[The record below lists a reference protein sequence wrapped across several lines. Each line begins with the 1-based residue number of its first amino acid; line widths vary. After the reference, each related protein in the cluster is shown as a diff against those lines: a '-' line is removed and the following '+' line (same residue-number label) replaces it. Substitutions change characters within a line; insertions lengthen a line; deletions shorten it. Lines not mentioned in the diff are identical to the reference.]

1 MLNLYKRVIQYN
13 FGWFFLFFFLF
24 ISLDIG
30 VELLNNRFSTYDL
43 KVYLGAAKALKL
55 NQQVYGVAFCLPT
68 GFYKYSPFILF
79 LFVPF
84 TYLPEPVAGILQV
97 AIEGT
102 CFIGLSLALRSIFV
116 LVYPPFKNATIRS
129 LGWFW
134 LSIFMGVVI
143 CLVREFHLGN
153 VNLIVLFLLCKA
165 LQFGLQAEDKK
176 GLFWSG
182 CLIGLATL
190 FKPFLLVLLF
200 PFVFNQKAKI
210 LVGFG
215 AAIVAGPLLVFTLL
229 GFQNGLQ
236 LHLDWLKAMGA
247 HSTYLQ
253 SNHTLSS
260 LLFKTTGVQLPFSA
274 YFFFIA
280 GVIVY
285 VIYKLLV
292 KTTNKGQA
300 IWTEFILILALLPNL
315 LVTDTE
321 HFIWS
326 LPLIA
331 MILGNWWYGTT
342 GLLHQKYKWTFRILL
357 CLVLFMY
364 GGNSSDL
371 LGNKGSDWFENMGLL
386 GWGNLGLMAFYLL
399 LPEIKS
405 PFKKQV

>member
-1 MLNLYKRVIQYN
+1 MLNLYKRVIQYK

-43 KVYLGAAKALKL
+43 KVYLGAAKALRL
-55 NQQVYGVAFCLPT
+55 NQQVYGVAFGLPT
-68 GFYKYSPFILF
+68 GFYKYSPFILL
-79 LFVPF
+79 LFIPF
-84 TYLPEPVAGILQV
+84 TYLSEPVAGVLHV
-97 AIEGT
+97 GLEGL
-102 CFIGLSLALRSIFV
+102 CYIGLSLALRSIWVQLFPT
-116 LVYPPFKNATIRS
+116 LKSASTRS

-134 LSIFMGVVI
+134 LSVFMGVVI

-165 LQFGLQAEDKK
+165 LELGLQAEVKN

-200 PFVFNQKAKI
+200 PFVFNQKVKI
-210 LVGFG
+210 LVGFSS
-215 AAIVAGPLLVFTLL
+215 AIFAGPLLVFTLM
-229 GFQNGLQ
+229 GFQNGFQ

-285 VIYKLLV
+285 GSYKLLV
-292 KTTNKGQA
+292 KKMDNGQA
-300 IWTEFILILALLPNL
+300 IFTEYILILALLPNL

-342 GLLHQKYKWTFRILL
+342 GLLHQKFKWAFRTLL

-386 GWGNLGLMAFYLL
+386 GWGNLGLIAFYLL